1 MSSRVFLISSM
12 NASRLCRPA
21 VVRAATPAKWDNL
34 SPGSSLPFAWDE
46 VTARHTVEVVAE
58 VLPPGAKLASGA
70 ASAQSQGPPRGKN
83 KNRYSFDLDTLQV
96 GQRDGSG

>member
-1 MSSRVFLISSM
+1 
-12 NASRLCRPA
+12 
-21 VVRAATPAKWDNL
+21 
-34 SPGSSLPFAWDE
+34 

-58 VLPPGAKLASGA
+58 VLPPGTKLASGA